1 MIILTCKIHVQGG
14 GRSGFSSLAHA
25 GEVLI
30 SRQLLPAP
38 DQCLASLTK
47 LLNNVFAPEQFWMTF
62 VQRWKNTKSGF
73 ITYFQ
78 GLYRVLIC
86 RYYSNQQNMAWKQV
100 PVWGQGGFFLKNG
113 FPYTI
118 STPPLPLWYGSKN
131 VTILIFCKDW
141 QFSKV
146 SRTTSSSPWYDG
158 LPLQI

>member
-1 MIILTCKIHVQGG
+1 MSLLQSNFEWSLSNGEKILRG
-14 GRSGFSSLAHA
+14 A
-25 GEVLI
+25 
-30 SRQLLPAP
+30 
-38 DQCLASLTK
+38 
-47 LLNNVFAPEQFWMTF
+47 
-62 VQRWKNTKSGF
+62 KSGF
-73 ITYFQ
+73 IQALPVFFVFFLFIYLFIFFWGGVWTLAWMVCGTYFQ